1 MLQVTIE
8 HYTDGTASVQS
19 VKDGQTILAQMEDGY
34 INLDVCTPYV
44 ERNIQIKHEYPENV
58 SNNYSVNAKLE
69 TVEIE
74 NSTGVK
80 CIKYSVTSK

>member
-8 HYTDGTASVQS
+8 HYTDGTSSVQS
-19 VKDGQTILAQMEDGY
+19 IEDGQTVLAQMENEY

-44 ERNIQIKHEYPENV
+44 GRNIQVNHKYSENV

-69 TVEIE
+69 TVEID

-80 CIKYSVTSK
+80 CIKYSVASK